1 MLIQEQLKSFK
12 LFVTLSHLGIEAVF
26 YQANLIELIMSGVG
40 LSIDS
45 KVDYGFCYCLLMKH
59 SHRIVEDA
67 DELYD
72 EAARV
77 YRLLVARA
85 TPEASAGDA
94 KAAVPA
100 LPAEVP
106 STPDVARALPT
117 VAPGLGRDVK
127 RSVTSHT
134 P

>member
-1 MLIQEQLKSFK
+1 MSSPQQQYPSARVTIILIQEQLKSFK

-40 LSIDS
+40 LSTDS

-72 EAARV
+72 EATRV
-77 YRLLVARA
+77 YRLLAARA

-94 KAAVPA
+94 RVAVPD
-100 LPAEVP
+100 EVP
-106 STPDVARALPT
+106 DTRQTHTAH
-117 VAPGLGRDVK
+117 
-127 RSVTSHT
+127 TS
-134 P
+134 